1 MGGKRGRGGGEEGR
15 GGGEGGG
22 MTEDWDGFRPIDDI
36 AVPTTQTTQTE
47 REKKAGQE
55 KARS

>member
-1 MGGKRGRGGGEEGR
+1 MSRSRDGLEGGGGGER
-15 GGGEGGG
+15 GG

-36 AVPTTQTTQTE
+36 AVPTTQATHTE
-47 REKKAGQE
+47 REKKAGKE

>member
-1 MGGKRGRGGGEEGR
+1 MCRSRDGLEGGRGGE
-15 GGGEGGG
+15 GG
-22 MTEDWDGFRPIDDI
+22 MTEDRDGFRPIDEI